1 MIAKTPLFALIAT
14 LLNASPVRADA
25 PVFPLPYAGG
35 VKIFGAHA
43 SAYDYANSVNF
54 TRIGEVL
61 GRHASA
67 ITGVDMLDL
76 FPFGANRTKAIVNL
90 QSQLFDDGNHVYK
103 TNTLKPDGTVNP
115 TSDLGVWVP
124 TLKQH
129 LSKIQAFY
137 IYDEP
142 EAFGMPVSQLTL
154 GIEAVHRIF
163 PGIPTIITY
172 SHHCYDS
179 GAYGGAPPNSFTDP
193 ACAAGRLD
201 ASQRGIP
208 SNLDIVAFDWYSW
221 DWVAGQ
227 GKPCTVIYP
236 DFRSELLPIPRVT
249 ANPFDEFDCRI
260 TLAVKRLSGP
270 NGLAGGRP
278 ILLTVEGIPN
288 FIMNGRNPAH
298 VPGLREADRKLRSYL
313 LRMESLADQNLQVI
327 GFLAFRWD
335 DLTSSVHPEKFNT
348 ALRSLP
354 LTRKEFEDGVVARF
368 PGLAST
374 VPLGKNDPGP
384 SRKLCGTETKPY
396 WVPNVSDHTQTD
408 KLALQETR
416 TLAVFPYF
424 YVGHYHVYP
433 PNPLPVDWLMNMG
446 VLPWGSIIPSGGNPP
461 AGAKPGTSIAT
472 GTYVPP
478 VAPFKVM
485 PFKGNTADD
494 AEKVPLTR
502 CALLSNGAQFY
513 SVDPCCEGQAY
524 LEQYGYVYG
533 NNNPGDRQPV
543 YRFFSRVAA
552 PGSRYY
558 RTTPENFADFVN
570 ETGGYP
576 YFWTP
581 K

>member
-1 MIAKTPLFALIAT
+1 MLAKTLLIA
-14 LLNASPVRADA
+14 LLGSVLNASPVFAEA
-25 PVFPLPYAGG
+25 PTPKAPYDGG

-67 ITGVDMLDL
+67 MTGVDMLDL
-76 FPFGANRTKAIVNL
+76 FPFGLNRTKAIVNL
-90 QSQLFDDGNHVYK
+90 QSQLFDEVKRAYR
-103 TNTLKPDGTVNP
+103 TNTLKPDGSINP
-115 TSDLGVWVP
+115 ASDLGVWVP
-124 TLKQH
+124 VLKEH

-142 EAFGMPVSQLTL
+142 EAYGMPVSQLTL
-154 GIEAVHRIF
+154 AIQVVHQIF

-172 SHHCYDS
+172 SHHCYDN
-179 GAYGGAPPNSFTDP
+179 GAYGGAAPNNFTDP
-193 ACAAGRLD
+193 ACSMGRLD

-221 DWVAGQ
+221 DWVADQ

-236 DFRSELLPIPRVT
+236 GFRSELLPIPRVT
-249 ANPFDEFDCRI
+249 ASPFDEFDCRI

-288 FIMNGRNPAH
+288 YIMTARNPAH
-298 VPGLREADRKLRSYL
+298 VSTLGEADRKLRSYL
-313 LRMESLADQNLQVI
+313 LRMENLADHNPQVI

-335 DLTSSVHPEKFNT
+335 ELTSSVLPERFAT
-348 ALRSLP
+348 ALRGLP
-354 LTRKEFEDGVVARF
+354 LMNKEFGDGASMRF
-368 PGLAST
+368 PGLTST
-374 VPLGKNDPGP
+374 VPLGKSDPGP
-384 SRKLCGTETKPY
+384 SRKLCGTEARSY

-408 KLALQETR
+408 KLALQSTR
-416 TLAVFPYF
+416 TLPVYPYF

-433 PNPLPVDWLMNMG
+433 PTPQPADWLMNMAI
-446 VLPWGSIIPSGGNPP
+446 LPWRALLPSGGNPP
-461 AGAKPGTSIAT
+461 AGAKPGTSTAT
-472 GTYVPP
+472 TSYAPP
-478 VAPFKVM
+478 LAPFRVM
-485 PFKGNTADD
+485 PFKGNSADD
-494 AEKVPLTR
+494 ADKIPLTR
-502 CALLSNGAQFY
+502 CAHRSNGAQFY
-513 SVDPCCEGQAY
+513 STDPCCEGHTY
-524 LEQYGYVYG
+524 LDQYGYVYA

-552 PGSRYY
+552 RSSRYY
-558 RTTPENFADFVN
+558 RTTPENFADFIN
-570 ETGGYP
+570 ETGGTP